1 MIKGFSLASVTAA
14 LGLSAMMVYTSA
26 QAAPWVDTS
35 DIYLRADIQA
45 LADAGVISAPIN
57 TFPLMWAGI
66 GADLANVEPSILT
79 PDLVD
84 AFARVNFY
92 YQNAVGNRGNT
103 SIKVAAASDEAR
115 FQHFGSDYR
124 EQGQLQGSHEYTG
137 ERFAYKIST
146 SANYNP
152 ADDEEIRLDDSYI
165 AVVLGNWIVT
175 AGSVGQ
181 WWGPGFDS
189 SLHKSNNARP
199 MPSLMVS
206 RNNSQAFETPWLSWI
221 GDWSLTGGISVTEKE
236 RYAPHALLWNLRG
249 AIKPFKQL
257 EIGLSWTTQ
266 FCGEGQECSFNTA
279 VKSITGQ
286 RDCRIDTEL
295 YEGCSNYGNQMAG
308 FDVRYADEWFNIP
321 VGLYLERTCEDS
333 TGQPWEIADCAKMV
347 GIDTRINFNSQQY
360 KLFLEYTNTLVYC
373 FESETDANSNC
384 FYEHSTY
391 LSGSRY
397 YGRAFGSTYDSDA
410 NVYVLG
416 LIGQFDN
423 SHGFTTLLR
432 YAQLNKD
439 GGNFDSEW
447 APQPLKE
454 DIMMLELSYR
464 LPAFNGMLTLG
475 GSVANSKFEVQ
486 ANDSQGTIFSTY
498 EYKF

>member
-1 MIKGFSLASVTAA
+1 MIKGFKSTKVAAA
-14 LGLSAMMVYTSA
+14 LGLSAMMLYSSA

-45 LADAGVISAPIN
+45 LADAGVISGPIN
-57 TFPLMWAGI
+57 TFPLMWSGI
-66 GADLANVEPSILT
+66 GADLAQAEPALLT

-103 SIKVAAASDEAR
+103 SIKVVAASDEAR

-124 EQGQLQGSHEYTG
+124 EKGQLQGSHEYTG
-137 ERFAYKIST
+137 ERFSYKISA

-199 MPSLMVS
+199 MPSLMIS

-221 GDWSLTGGISVTEKE
+221 GDWSLTGGVSVTEE
-236 RYAPHALLWNLRG
+236 DRYAPHTLLWNLRG
-249 AIKPFKQL
+249 AIKPFRQL

-286 RDCRIDTEL
+286 RDCRADNVDEF
-295 YEGCSNYGNQMAG
+295 GCSNYGNQMAG
-308 FDVRYADEWFNIP
+308 FDVRYADTWFDVP

-333 TGQPWEIADCAKMV
+333 KGDPWQIVDCGKMV
-347 GIDTRINFNSQQY
+347 GADTRFNISKQQY
-360 KLFLEYTNTLVYC
+360 KLFIEYTDTMVYC
-373 FESETDANSNC
+373 GEDKNQFNC

-391 LSGSRY
+391 QSGSRY

-410 NVYVLG
+410 NVYALG

-423 SHGFTTLLR
+423 SHGFTSILR

-439 GGNFDSEW
+439 GANRGGVW

-464 LPAFNGMLTLG
+464 LPMFNGMLTLG
-475 GSVANSKFEVQ
+475 GSVANSEFEVQ
-486 ANDSQGTIFSTY
+486 DDDTQGTVFSTY

>member
-1 MIKGFSLASVTAA
+1 MIKGFKSTKVAAA
-14 LGLSAMMVYTSA
+14 LGLSAMMLYSSA

-45 LADAGVISAPIN
+45 LADAGVISGPIN
-57 TFPLMWAGI
+57 TFPLMWSGI
-66 GADLANVEPSILT
+66 GADLAQAEPALLT

-124 EQGQLQGSHEYTG
+124 EKGQLQGSHEYTG
-137 ERFAYKIST
+137 ERFSYKISA

-199 MPSLMVS
+199 MPSLMIS

-221 GDWSLTGGISVTEKE
+221 GDWSLTGGVSVTEE
-236 RYAPHALLWNLRG
+236 DRYAPHTLLWNLRG
-249 AIKPFKQL
+249 AIKPFRQL

-286 RDCRIDTEL
+286 RDCRADTGQG
-295 YEGCSNYGNQMAG
+295 EGCSNYGNQMAG
-308 FDVRYADEWFNIP
+308 FDVRYADTWFDVP

-333 TGQPWEIADCAKMV
+333 KGDPWQIVDCGKMV
-347 GIDTRINFNSQQY
+347 GADTRFSIAKQQY
-360 KLFLEYTNTLVYC
+360 KLFIEYTDTMVYC
-373 FESETDANSNC
+373 GEDKNQFNC

-391 LSGSRY
+391 QSGSRY

-410 NVYVLG
+410 NVYALG
-416 LIGQFDN
+416 LIGLFDN
-423 SHGFTTLLR
+423 SHGFTSILR

-439 GGNFDSEW
+439 GANRGGVW

-464 LPAFNGMLTLG
+464 LPMFNGMLTLG
-475 GSVANSKFEVQ
+475 GSVANSEFEVQ
-486 ANDSQGTIFSTY
+486 DDDTQGTVFSTY

>member
-1 MIKGFSLASVTAA
+1 MINGFKSTKVAAA
-14 LGLSAMMVYTSA
+14 LGLSAMMLYSSA

-57 TFPLMWAGI
+57 TFPLMWSGI
-66 GADLANVEPSILT
+66 GADLAQAEPTLLT

-124 EQGQLQGSHEYTG
+124 EKGQVQGSHEYTG
-137 ERFAYKIST
+137 ERFSYKVSA

-152 ADDEEIRLDDSYI
+152 TDDKEIRLDDSYI

-199 MPSLMVS
+199 MPSLMIS

-221 GDWSLTGGISVTEKE
+221 GDWSLTGGVSVTEKE
-236 RYAPHALLWNLRG
+236 RYAPHTLLWNLRG

-286 RDCRIDTEL
+286 RDCRADTGQG
-295 YEGCSNYGNQMAG
+295 EGCSNYGNQMAG
-308 FDVRYADEWFNIP
+308 FDVRYADTWFDVP

-333 TGQPWEIADCAKMV
+333 KGDPWQIVDCGRLV
-347 GIDTRINFNSQQY
+347 GADTRFNIAKQQY
-360 KLFLEYTNTLVYC
+360 KLFIEYTDTMVYC
-373 FESETDANSNC
+373 GEDKDQFNC
-384 FYEHSTY
+384 FYEHETY

-410 NVYVLG
+410 NVYALG

-423 SHGFTTLLR
+423 SHGFTSILR

-439 GGNFDSEW
+439 GANRGGVW

-464 LPAFNGMLTLG
+464 LPMFNGMLTLG
-475 GSVANSKFEVQ
+475 GSVANSEFEVQ
-486 ANDSQGTIFSTY
+486 DDDTQGTVFSTY

>member
-1 MIKGFSLASVTAA
+1 MINGFKSTKVAAA
-14 LGLSAMMVYTSA
+14 LGLSAMMLYSSA

-57 TFPLMWAGI
+57 TFPLMWSGI
-66 GADLANVEPSILT
+66 GADLAQAEPTLLT

-124 EQGQLQGSHEYTG
+124 EKGQVQGSHEYTG
-137 ERFAYKIST
+137 ERFSYKVSA

-152 ADDEEIRLDDSYI
+152 TDDKEIRLDDSYI

-199 MPSLMVS
+199 MPSLMIS

-221 GDWSLTGGISVTEKE
+221 GDWSLTGGVSVTEKE
-236 RYAPHALLWNLRG
+236 RYAPHTLLWNLRG

-286 RDCRIDTEL
+286 RDCRADTGQG
-295 YEGCSNYGNQMAG
+295 EGCSNYGNQMAG
-308 FDVRYADEWFNIP
+308 FDVRYADTWFDVP

-333 TGQPWEIADCAKMV
+333 KGDPWQIVDCGRMV
-347 GIDTRINFNSQQY
+347 GADTRFNIAKQQY
-360 KLFLEYTNTLVYC
+360 KLFIEYTDTMVYC
-373 FESETDANSNC
+373 GEDKDQFNC

-391 LSGSRY
+391 QSGSRY

-410 NVYVLG
+410 NVYALG
-416 LIGQFDN
+416 LIGLFDN
-423 SHGFTTLLR
+423 SHGFTSILR

-439 GGNFDSEW
+439 GANRGGVW

-464 LPAFNGMLTLG
+464 LPMFNGMLTLG
-475 GSVANSKFEVQ
+475 GSVANSEFEVQ
-486 ANDSQGTIFSTY
+486 DDDTQGTVFSTY

>member
-1 MIKGFSLASVTAA
+1 MINGFKSTKVAAA
-14 LGLSAMMVYTSA
+14 LGLSAMMLYSSA

-57 TFPLMWAGI
+57 TFPLMWSGI
-66 GADLANVEPSILT
+66 GADLAQAEPTLLT

-124 EQGQLQGSHEYTG
+124 EKGQVQGSHEYTG
-137 ERFAYKIST
+137 ERFSYKVSA

-152 ADDEEIRLDDSYI
+152 TDDKEIRLDDSYI

-199 MPSLMVS
+199 MPSLMIS

-221 GDWSLTGGISVTEKE
+221 GDWSLTGGVSVTEKE
-236 RYAPHALLWNLRG
+236 RYAPHTLLWNLRG

-286 RDCRIDTEL
+286 RDCRADTGQG
-295 YEGCSNYGNQMAG
+295 EGCSNYGNQMAG
-308 FDVRYADEWFNIP
+308 FDVRYADTWFDVP

-333 TGQPWEIADCAKMV
+333 KGDPWQIVDCGRMV
-347 GIDTRINFNSQQY
+347 GADTRFNIAKQQY
-360 KLFLEYTNTLVYC
+360 KLFIEYTDTMVYC
-373 FESETDANSNC
+373 GEDKDQFNC
-384 FYEHSTY
+384 FYEHETY

-410 NVYVLG
+410 NVYALG

-423 SHGFTTLLR
+423 SHGFTSILR

-439 GGNFDSEW
+439 GANRGGVW

-464 LPAFNGMLTLG
+464 LPMFNGMLTLG
-475 GSVANSKFEVQ
+475 GSVANSEFEVQ
-486 ANDSQGTIFSTY
+486 DDDTQGTVFSTY

>member
-1 MIKGFSLASVTAA
+1 MIKGFKSTKVATA
-14 LGLSAMMVYTSA
+14 LGLSAMMFYSSA

-57 TFPLMWAGI
+57 TFPLMWSGI
-66 GADLANVEPSILT
+66 GADLAQTEPALLT

-124 EQGQLQGSHEYTG
+124 EKGQLQGSHEYTG
-137 ERFAYKIST
+137 ERFSYKISA

-199 MPSLMVS
+199 MPSLMIS

-221 GDWSLTGGISVTEKE
+221 GDWSLTGGVSVTEE
-236 RYAPHALLWNLRG
+236 DRYAPHTLLWNLRG
-249 AIKPFKQL
+249 AIKPFRQL

-286 RDCRIDTEL
+286 RDCRADTGQG
-295 YEGCSNYGNQMAG
+295 EGCSNYGNQMAG
-308 FDVRYADEWFNIP
+308 FDVRYADTWFDVP

-333 TGQPWEIADCAKMV
+333 KGDPWQIVDCGKMV
-347 GIDTRINFNSQQY
+347 GADTRFSIAKQQY
-360 KLFLEYTNTLVYC
+360 KLFIEYTDTMVYC
-373 FESETDANSNC
+373 GEDKDQFNC

-391 LSGSRY
+391 QSGSRY
-397 YGRAFGSTYDSDA
+397 YGRVFGSTYDSDA
-410 NVYVLG
+410 NVYALG

-423 SHGFTTLLR
+423 SHGFTSILR

-439 GGNFDSEW
+439 GANRGGVW

-464 LPAFNGMLTLG
+464 LPMFKGMLTLG
-475 GSVANSKFEVQ
+475 GSVANSEFEVQ
-486 ANDSQGTIFSTY
+486 DDNTQGTVFSTY

>member
-1 MIKGFSLASVTAA
+1 MINGFKSTKVAAA
-14 LGLSAMMVYTSA
+14 LGLSAMMLYSSA

-35 DIYLRADIQA
+35 DIYLRADIQT

-57 TFPLMWAGI
+57 TFPLMWSGI
-66 GADLANVEPSILT
+66 GADLAQAEPTLLT

-124 EQGQLQGSHEYTG
+124 EKGQVQGSHEYTG
-137 ERFAYKIST
+137 ERFSYKVSA

-152 ADDEEIRLDDSYI
+152 TDDKEIRLDDSYI

-199 MPSLMVS
+199 MPSLMIS

-221 GDWSLTGGISVTEKE
+221 GDWSLTGGVSVTEKE
-236 RYAPHALLWNLRG
+236 RYAPHTLLWNLRG

-286 RDCRIDTEL
+286 RDCRADTGQG
-295 YEGCSNYGNQMAG
+295 EGCSNYGNQMAG
-308 FDVRYADEWFNIP
+308 FDVRYADTWFDVP

-333 TGQPWEIADCAKMV
+333 KGDPWQIVDCGRMV
-347 GIDTRINFNSQQY
+347 GADTRFNIAKQQY
-360 KLFLEYTNTLVYC
+360 KLFIEYTDTMVYC
-373 FESETDANSNC
+373 GEDKDQFNC
-384 FYEHSTY
+384 FYEHETY

-410 NVYVLG
+410 NVYALG

-423 SHGFTTLLR
+423 SHGFTSILR

-439 GGNFDSEW
+439 GANRGGVW

-464 LPAFNGMLTLG
+464 LPMFNGMLTLG
-475 GSVANSKFEVQ
+475 GSVANSEFEVQ
-486 ANDSQGTIFSTY
+486 DDDTQGTVFSTY

>member
-1 MIKGFSLASVTAA
+1 MINGFKSTKVAAA
-14 LGLSAMMVYTSA
+14 LGLSAMMLYSSA

-57 TFPLMWAGI
+57 TFPLMWSGI
-66 GADLANVEPSILT
+66 GADLAQAEPTLLT

-124 EQGQLQGSHEYTG
+124 EKGQVQGSHEYTG
-137 ERFAYKIST
+137 ERFSYKVSA

-152 ADDEEIRLDDSYI
+152 TDDKEIRLDDSYI

-199 MPSLMVS
+199 MPSLMIS

-221 GDWSLTGGISVTEKE
+221 GDWSLTGGVSVTEKE
-236 RYAPHALLWNLRG
+236 RYAPHTLLWNLRG

-286 RDCRIDTEL
+286 RDCRADTGQG
-295 YEGCSNYGNQMAG
+295 EGCSNYGNQMAG
-308 FDVRYADEWFNIP
+308 FDVRYADTWFDVP

-333 TGQPWEIADCAKMV
+333 KGDPWQIVDCGRMV
-347 GIDTRINFNSQQY
+347 GADTRFNIAKQQY
-360 KLFLEYTNTLVYC
+360 KLFIEYTDTMVYC
-373 FESETDANSNC
+373 GEDKDQFNC
-384 FYEHSTY
+384 FYEHETY

-410 NVYVLG
+410 NVYALG

-423 SHGFTTLLR
+423 SHGFTSILR

-439 GGNFDSEW
+439 GANRGGVW

-464 LPAFNGMLTLG
+464 LPMFNGMLTLG
-475 GSVANSKFEVQ
+475 GSVANSEFELQ
-486 ANDSQGTIFSTY
+486 DDDTQGTVFSTY

>member
-1 MIKGFSLASVTAA
+1 MIKGFKSTKVAAA
-14 LGLSAMMVYTSA
+14 LGLSAMMLYSSA

-45 LADAGVISAPIN
+45 LADAGVISGPIN
-57 TFPLMWAGI
+57 TFPLMWSGI
-66 GADLANVEPSILT
+66 GADLAQAEPALLT

-124 EQGQLQGSHEYTG
+124 EKGQLQGSHEYTG
-137 ERFAYKIST
+137 ERFSYKISA

-199 MPSLMVS
+199 MPSLMIS

-221 GDWSLTGGISVTEKE
+221 GDWSLTGGVSVTEE
-236 RYAPHALLWNLRG
+236 DRYAPHTLLWNLRG
-249 AIKPFKQL
+249 AIKPFRQL

-286 RDCRIDTEL
+286 RDCRADTGQG
-295 YEGCSNYGNQMAG
+295 EGCSNYGNQMAG
-308 FDVRYADEWFNIP
+308 FDVRYADTWFDVP

-333 TGQPWEIADCAKMV
+333 KGDPWQIVDCGKMV
-347 GIDTRINFNSQQY
+347 GADTRFSIAKQQY
-360 KLFLEYTNTLVYC
+360 KLFIEYTDTMVYC
-373 FESETDANSNC
+373 GEDKNQFNC

-391 LSGSRY
+391 QSGSRY

-410 NVYVLG
+410 NVYALG

-423 SHGFTTLLR
+423 SHGFTSILR

-439 GGNFDSEW
+439 GANRGGVW

-464 LPAFNGMLTLG
+464 LPMFNGMLTLG
-475 GSVANSKFEVQ
+475 GSVANSEFEVQ
-486 ANDSQGTIFSTY
+486 DDYTQGTVFSTY

>member
-1 MIKGFSLASVTAA
+1 MIQGFSRLTNVVAA
-14 LGLSAMMVYTSA
+14 IGLSAMITYSSA

-57 TFPLMWAGI
+57 TFPLMWSGI
-66 GADLANVEPSILT
+66 GADLAQAEPALLT

-103 SIKVAAASDEAR
+103 SIKVAAATDAAR

-124 EQGQLQGSHEYTG
+124 EKGQLQGSHEYTG
-137 ERFAYKIST
+137 ERFSYKISA

-221 GDWSLTGGISVTEKE
+221 GDWSLTGGVSVTEE
-236 RYAPHALLWNLRG
+236 DRYAPHTLLWNLRG

-279 VKSITGQ
+279 IKSITGQ
-286 RDCRIDTEL
+286 RDCRADNVDEV
-295 YEGCSNYGNQMAG
+295 GCSNYGNQMAG
-308 FDVRYADEWFNIP
+308 FDVRYADTWFDVP

-333 TGQPWEIADCAKMV
+333 KGDPWQIVDCGKMV
-347 GIDTRINFNSQQY
+347 GADTRFNIAKQQY
-360 KLFLEYTNTLVYC
+360 KLFVEYTDTMVYC
-373 FESETDANSNC
+373 GEDKDQFNC

-391 LSGSRY
+391 QSGSRY

-410 NVYVLG
+410 NVYALG

-423 SHGFTTLLR
+423 SHGFTSILR

-439 GGNFDSEW
+439 GANRGGVW

-464 LPAFNGMLTLG
+464 LPMFNGMLTLG
-475 GSVANSKFEVQ
+475 GSVANSEFDVQ
-486 ANDSQGTIFSTY
+486 DDDTQGTAFSTY